1 MLNEVLKGIEGLDN
15 DMIVKAK
22 NRVDS
27 LAKPLGSLGKL
38 EDIAIRLSGITGNMF
53 NNIDK
58 KCVIIMSSDNGVEEE
73 GVASAPQC
81 VTLLQTKNFI
91 KGTTGVATLAKANGT
106 DLMVFDVGI
115 NSDEVVEGVINRKI
129 SKGTKNIY
137 KEPAMT
143 YEEAK
148 KSLEIGIEAVKIAKE
163 KGYKILGVGEM
174 GIGNTT
180 TSAAVLKA
188 LIGCETSQVVGKGGG
203 INNDSFEKKKRI
215 VEEVVKKHNINFDD
229 PIDII
234 SKVGGYD
241 IGAMTGVFL
250 GAAFYRIPVVIDGFI
265 SVVAALLANR
275 LNPLVKEF
283 CFTSHKSQEI
293 GYELAIKEL
302 GLDPMLDLNMRLG
315 EGSGCPIAFS
325 VINFATA
332 MMNNMA
338 TFEEGNI
345 DNSYLEDVKDEECY
359 IVL

>member
-1 MLNEVLKGIEGLDN
+1 
-15 DMIVKAK
+15 
-22 NRVDS
+22 
-27 LAKPLGSLGKL
+27 
-38 EDIAIRLSGITGNMF
+38 
-53 NNIDK
+53 
-58 KCVIIMSSDNGVEEE
+58 
-73 GVASAPQC
+73 
-81 VTLLQTKNFI
+81 
-91 KGTTGVATLAKANGT
+91 
-106 DLMVFDVGI
+106 
-115 NSDEVVEGVINRKI
+115 
-129 SKGTKNIY
+129 
-137 KEPAMT
+137 MT

-203 INNDSFEKKKRI
+203 INNASFEKKKRI
-215 VEEVVKKHNINFDD
+215 VEEVVKKHNINFHD

-325 VINFATA
+325 VIDFATA

>member
-1 MLNEVLKGIEGLDN
+1 MLDEVLRGIKDLDS

-22 NRVDS
+22 ERVDS

-38 EDIAIRLSGITGNMF
+38 EDIAIRLSGITGHMF

-58 KCVIIMSSDNGVEEE
+58 KCLIIMSSDNGVEEE

-91 KGTTGVATLAKANGT
+91 KGTTGVAALAKANGT
-106 DLMVFDVGI
+106 DLLVFDVGI
-115 NSDEVVEGVINRKI
+115 NSDEVLDGVIDRKI

-143 YEEAK
+143 YKDAK
-148 KSLEIGIEAVKIAKE
+148 KTLEIGIEAVKIAKD

-188 LIGCETSQVVGKGGG
+188 LIGCETSKVVGKGGG
-203 INNDSFEKKKRI
+203 INSASFEKKKKV
-215 VEEVVKKHNINFDD
+215 VEEAVKMHNINFSD
-229 PIDII
+229 PIDILA
-234 SKVGGYD
+234 KVGGYD
-241 IGAMTGVFL
+241 IGAMAGVFL

-265 SVVAALLANR
+265 SVVAALLATR

-293 GYELAIKEL
+293 GYELAIAEL
-302 GLDPMLDLNMRLG
+302 GLNPMLDLNMRLG

-325 VINFATA
+325 VIDFAIS
-332 MMNNMA
+332 MMNNME

-345 DNSYLEDVKDEECY
+345 DNSYLEDVKDKECY

>member
-1 MLNEVLKGIEGLDN
+1 MLNEVLKGIQGLDN
-15 DMIVKAK
+15 DIIVKAK

-38 EDIAIRLSGITGNMF
+38 EDIAIRLSGITGNIF

-91 KGTTGVATLAKANGT
+91 KGTTGVATLAKANGI

-115 NSDEVVEGVINRKI
+115 NSDEVVEGVINR
-129 SKGTKNIY
+129 
-137 KEPAMT
+137 
-143 YEEAK
+143 K

-203 INNDSFEKKKRI
+203 INNASFEKKKRI

-325 VINFATA
+325 VIDFATA